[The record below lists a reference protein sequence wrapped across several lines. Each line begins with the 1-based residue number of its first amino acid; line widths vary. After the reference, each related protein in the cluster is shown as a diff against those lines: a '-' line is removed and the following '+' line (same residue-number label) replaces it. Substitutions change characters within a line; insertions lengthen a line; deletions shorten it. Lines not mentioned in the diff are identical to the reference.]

1 MRNFIILLIAFLP
14 LVANTQ
20 TSSGLLVSDERYQEV
35 PVLPLYS
42 GTKYNEVPAKVSL
55 RKYCPVP
62 GDQGKSGSCV
72 GWAIGYGA
80 LTVQRAILHNVTD
93 QAQITRN
100 AHSAAFLYNQVRR
113 NKTDCSEGIYLED
126 GLNLIKKQGDCL
138 ETSFNYEKFKCE
150 ALPTPQHFSEAG
162 MYRIRDYA
170 AVFTLNEEPKNKI
183 GKACKILATNTPI
196 IVGMGV
202 TSTFFEVL
210 PGANTWNPA
219 DNEPIAQYH
228 AMLLVGYNSV
238 EKYVELLNSFGPSW
252 GQNGFVRV
260 PFNDFERL
268 CRYAFVMVP
277 ADSEPLAAIEP
288 ATGVEKNIAPIQ
300 ESSTL
305 GLSGEFVFRQPAG
318 YVNTEDGEEVMYF
331 EEVETRIVKAFNGGY
346 YGTKLPHFKVGDVFQ
361 LVARDIPRG
370 RYVYVFSQSPDG
382 ILNEHFPKKKETYV
396 TAGFVIEKTAE
407 IVVPSEQ
414 SLLQL
419 AQPGED
425 VLCILYSYAPIPDY
439 EARLERVRAGSAVFV
454 ERVRD
459 IFSDVLIEQPSVH
472 FSDEKMA
479 FSAISDPGKGKI
491 ATLLMLSVVAE

>member
-1 MRNFIILLIAFLP
+1 MRIIASFILILFSLISRS
-14 LVANTQ
+14 Q
-20 TSSGLLVSDERYQEV
+20 TSSGLLVSDDRYREV

-42 GTKYNEVPAKVSL
+42 GTKYNEVPVKVSL

-80 LTVQRAILHNVTD
+80 LTVQRAIQHNTTD

-113 NKTDCSEGIYLED
+113 NKADCTEGIYLED
-126 GLNLIKKQGDCL
+126 GLNLVKKQGDCL
-138 ETSFNYEKFKCE
+138 EASFNYEKFQCD
-150 ALPTPQHFSEAG
+150 AQPTPQHLTEAQ

-202 TSTFFEVL
+202 TSSFFEVL

-219 DNEPIAQYH
+219 DNESIAQYH
-228 AMLLVGYNSV
+228 AMLLIGYNSV

-252 GQNGFVRV
+252 GQNGFVRL
-260 PFNDFERL
+260 PFDDFERL
-268 CRYAFVMVP
+268 CRYAFIMVP
-277 ADSEPLAAIEP
+277 
-288 ATGVEKNIAPIQ
+288 
-300 ESSTL
+300 ESSSPMQSVEAISAHEKPIDPLPEAATL
-305 GLSGEFVFRQPAG
+305 ALSGEFVFRQPVG
-318 YVNTEDGEEVMYF
+318 FVNTADGEEVMYY
-331 EEVETRIVKAFNGGY
+331 EEVEARAVKASDSGY
-346 YGTKLPHFKVGDVFQ
+346 YGTKHSEFKVGDVFQ

-370 RYVYVFSQSPDG
+370 RYVYVFSQNPDG
-382 ILNEHFPKKKETYV
+382 VLNEHFPKKRETYA

-419 AQPGED
+419 SHPGED

-439 EARLERVRAGSAVFV
+439 AERLERVRIGSVPFM
-454 ERVRD
+454 ERVRNE
-459 IFSDVLIEQPSVH
+459 FADVLIEQPNIH
-472 FSDEKMA
+472 FSNEKML
-479 FSAISDPGKGKI
+479 FSAVADPKKGKI
-491 ATLLMLSVVAE
+491 AALMMLSVTAQ